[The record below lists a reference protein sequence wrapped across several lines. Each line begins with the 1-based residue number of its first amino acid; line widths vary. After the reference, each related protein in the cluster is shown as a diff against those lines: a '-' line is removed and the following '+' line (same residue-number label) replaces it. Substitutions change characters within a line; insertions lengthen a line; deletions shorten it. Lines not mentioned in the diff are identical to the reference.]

1 MSSMYEKNKN
11 FLFTL
16 VNNLKKE
23 KHKENCGELD
33 KWEKTGNG

>member
-1 MSSMYEKNKN
+1 MYEKNKN

-23 KHKENCGELD
+23 KHKKNRGELD
-33 KWEKTGNG
+33 E